1 MQNTSI
7 IIKKIFKE
15 FDSYSL
21 RHTHASMLAEIG
33 VEQKYIQPRLGH
45 SDIKITIEVYEHTT
59 DTMRSRGRKAIN
71 TLFIATCQKQVAIF
85 MQLYLHKYKYD
96 VELSASSSTFYKKMA
111 LKTQFNIDE
120 LC

>member
-1 MQNTSI
+1 MQNTSM

-15 FDSYSL
+15 FDFYSL

-59 DTMRSRGRKAIN
+59 DTMRSRGRKAKI
-71 TLFIATCQKQVAIF
+71 
-85 MQLYLHKYKYD
+85 LYL
-96 VELSASSSTFYKKMA
+96 
-111 LKTQFNIDE
+111 LK
-120 LC
+120 